1 MKRLVLALFIAT
13 ALSLGL
19 ASVASAWCA
28 LENPLG
34 GCLIEVP

>member
-1 MKRLVLALFIAT
+1 MKKFVLAFVIAVVLSLVLAST
-13 ALSLGL
+13 
-19 ASVASAWCA
+19 ASAWCA